1 MAPATVA
8 LSAAALAE
16 EQWRVAV
23 LVHAVRAHGRWPAEL
38 GSDARWRL
46 DRRGHFP
53 RYASELDWTP
63 REVGALLD
71 R

>member
-1 MAPATVA
+1 M
-8 LSAAALAE
+8 
-16 EQWRVAV
+16 
-23 LVHAVRAHGRWPAEL
+23 LVHAVRAHGRWSAEL

-46 DRRGHFP
+46 VRRGHFP

-71 R
+71 RCPPPGAGRPGRPD